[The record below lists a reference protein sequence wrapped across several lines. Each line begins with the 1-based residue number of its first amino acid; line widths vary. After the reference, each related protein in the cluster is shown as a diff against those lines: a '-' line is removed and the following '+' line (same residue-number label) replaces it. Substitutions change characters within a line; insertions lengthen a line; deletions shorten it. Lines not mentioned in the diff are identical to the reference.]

1 MATLDELDNRLR
13 IVERDLSSSQSQ
25 VDNLADDVHN
35 LGTRMDSAETKLN
48 NHEQRIQT
56 LEMKVENHEQRLLL
70 IEQSHINYKVSRNVK
85 YPKVATQGFYLYMP
99 KDLTLDIMM
108 QYNHSVIKQR
118 WNWVNKIFNPQ
129 GFGRVSFDLD
139 RDEGKYIKT
148 IVLGQNTRVLIPTG
162 ITIQDFTP
170 LKSVLKVSNETD
182 NSIYK
187 GICYGIEVLDG
198 SDELIISVFNPTST
212 IVPIKAG
219 DILVQVLH
227 LFSYHTVPKLVTE

>member
-25 VDNLADDVHN
+25 VDNLADGVHN

-48 NHEQRIQT
+48 NPEQRIQT

-129 GFGRVSFDLD
+129 GFGRVSFDLDRD

-227 LFSYHTVPKLVTE
+227 LFSVPKLVTE

>member
-13 IVERDLSSSQSQ
+13 VVERDLSSSQTQ
-25 VDNLADDVHN
+25 VDNLADDVHILSEFRIVELN
-35 LGTRMDSAETKLN
+35 QDSF
-48 NHEQRIQT
+48 
-56 LEMKVENHEQRLLL
+56 LEVKVENHEQRLLL
-70 IEQSHINYKVSRNVK
+70 IEPSHINYKVSRNVK

-162 ITIQDFTP
+162 ITIQDFTT

>member
-13 IVERDLSSSQSQ
+13 VVERDLSSSQTK

-48 NHEQRIQT
+48 NHEQGIQT
-56 LEMKVENHEQRLLL
+56 LEMKVENHEHRLLL
-70 IEQSHINYKVSRNVK
+70 IEQSHINYKVSRNVR
-85 YPKVATQGFYLYMP
+85 YPKVATKGFYLYMP
-99 KDLTLDIMM
+99 NDLTLDIMM
-108 QYNHSVIKQR
+108 QYNHSVIIQR
-118 WNWVNKIFNPQ
+118 RNWINKIFNHQ
-129 GFGRVSFDLD
+129 GFGRVSFDLY
-139 RDEGKYIKT
+139 RDKGKYIKT

-182 NSIYK
+182 NYIYK
-187 GICYGIEVLDG
+187 RICYGIEVLDD

-227 LFSYHTVPKLVTE
+227 LFSYHTVHLNW

>member
-25 VDNLADDVHN
+25 VDNLADGVHN

-48 NHEQRIQT
+48 NHEQRIKT

-85 YPKVATQGFYLYMP
+85 YPKVANQGFYLYMP

>member
-13 IVERDLSSSQSQ
+13 VVERDLSSSQSQ

-118 WNWVNKIFNPQ
+118 WN
-129 GFGRVSFDLD
+129 
-139 RDEGKYIKT
+139 
-148 IVLGQNTRVLIPTG
+148 
-162 ITIQDFTP
+162 
-170 LKSVLKVSNETD
+170 
-182 NSIYK
+182 
-187 GICYGIEVLDG
+187 
-198 SDELIISVFNPTST
+198 
-212 IVPIKAG
+212 
-219 DILVQVLH
+219 
-227 LFSYHTVPKLVTE
+227 

>member
-1 MATLDELDNRLR
+1 MATLDESDNRLR
-13 IVERDLSSSQSQ
+13 VVERDLSSSQTQ

-56 LEMKVENHEQRLLL
+56 LEVKVENHEQRLLL

-85 YPKVATQGFYLYMP
+85 YPKVATQGFYLYML

-187 GICYGIEVLDG
+187 GICYGIEVLDE

>member
-1 MATLDELDNRLR
+1 MATLDELDYRLR
-13 IVERDLSSSQSQ
+13 VVERDLSSSQTQ

-35 LGTRMDSAETKLN
+35 LGTRMDSAETKLD

-56 LEMKVENHEQRLLL
+56 LEVKVENHEQRLLL

-139 RDEGKYIKT
+139 QDKGKYIKT

-170 LKSVLKVSNETD
+170 IKSVLKVSNETD

-187 GICYGIEVLDG
+187 GICYGIEVLEDN
-198 SDELIISVFNPTST
+198 DELIISVFNPTST

>member
-13 IVERDLSSSQSQ
+13 IVDRDLSSSQSQ
-25 VDNLADDVHN
+25 VDNLADGVHN

-139 RDEGKYIKT
+139 RDRDEGKYIKT

-227 LFSYHTVPKLVTE
+227 LFSVPKLVTE

>member
-25 VDNLADDVHN
+25 VDNLADGVHN

-139 RDEGKYIKT
+139 RDRDEGKYIKT

-227 LFSYHTVPKLVTE
+227 LFSVPKLVTE

>member
-13 IVERDLSSSQSQ
+13 VVERDLSSSQTQ

-35 LGTRMDSAETKLN
+35 LGTRMDSAETKLD

-56 LEMKVENHEQRLLL
+56 LEVKVENHEQRLLL

-85 YPKVATQGFYLYMP
+85 YPKVATHGFYLYMP

-139 RDEGKYIKT
+139 RDGGKYIKT

-187 GICYGIEVLDG
+187 GICYGIEVLDD